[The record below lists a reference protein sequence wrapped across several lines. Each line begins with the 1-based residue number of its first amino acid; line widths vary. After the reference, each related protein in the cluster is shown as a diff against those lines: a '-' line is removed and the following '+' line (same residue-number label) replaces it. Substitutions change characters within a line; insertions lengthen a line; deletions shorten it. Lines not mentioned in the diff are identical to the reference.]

1 MTPGTEYRPG
11 VLATKEERGA
21 ILSGMG
27 WAFGMAV
34 AGAGSVVLAWSAMAT
49 EELRASLPDLILG
62 GVAAAF
68 VIGAVL
74 LWKTGMD
81 IRKARADMKRARR
94 VWVRAVGAAVGAMLG
109 GVAAGTSFLAGAF
122 FGVFGLCVAKAVTA
136 PGPLEV
142 VPAPLEIAP
151 AVLVG
156 QLAGYILGAMLVVAL
171 MGALCGLLWRRQR
184 QPVPGDN
191 VQPGR
196 NLGLEASVHFP
207 QIVHVE
213 RAFGLMVVMLLLFAL
228 APLIHGARGT
238 GFTAGA
244 FLSWPVAVA
253 VSFWLYCRWGSRMG
267 APPDMTPPGFVF
279 AGMAVVLAV
288 SGQVVA
294 GRLSGVAAMLLS
306 GWSAGSW
313 LAVLAADRGLSLLE
327 AWREAIRV
335 ERAARAESWR
345 SVVQGREAP

>member
-1 MTPGTEYRPG
+1 
-11 VLATKEERGA
+11 
-21 ILSGMG
+21 
-27 WAFGMAV
+27 
-34 AGAGSVVLAWSAMAT
+34 
-49 EELRASLPDLILG
+49 
-62 GVAAAF
+62 
-68 VIGAVL
+68 
-74 LWKTGMD
+74 MD

-228 APLIHGARGT
+228 ALLIPAARGT
-238 GFTAGA
+238 GFVGGA
-244 FLSWPVAVA
+244 CVGYPVALG
-253 VSFWLYCRWGSRMG
+253 VSFWLFSRWGSEMG
-267 APPDMTPPGFVF
+267 APPDMTPPGLVF
-279 AGMAVVLAV
+279 AGMSVVLV
-288 SGQVVA
+288 VLDQVLA
-294 GRLSGVAAMLLS
+294 GLLAGAAAMLLS
-306 GWSAGSW
+306 GWSVGSW
-313 LAVLAADRGLSLLE
+313 LAVLAAGRGLSLLE
-327 AWREAIRV
+327 ALQEALRLG
-335 ERAARAESWR
+335 RTARAESWR
-345 SVVQGREAP
+345 SVVQGRRVP